1 MAQYFFGM
9 TQAEK
14 NNILDQHKT
23 IYDGYVTQYAQGDNQ
38 QPLYVQDFANDKQ
51 GLTVS
56 NKGVVKPYTNMGIN
70 ESELPLDM
78 IGDGEDDLINGTVD
92 IDGDTR
98 WEDEDIEY
106 ISLGLKE
113 GGDMDD
119 YENLSP
125 SYNSNGDFLG
135 MVKPLGDM
143 DDYENLSPSYNSN
156 RDMDDYE
163 NLSPSYNSNGDFL
176 GMVKPLGD
184 MDNFELEEGFDSPLL
199 QRLYKD
205 YSSEDYEDIPSNIFD
220 PGSILDPEGTRIRKD
235 DNDDDFDE
243 DYDDED
249 DFEPMMENDFVDE
262 VDEEVLP
269 DFTEKLNESLDMFR
283 RFKKYN

>member
-56 NKGVVKPYTNMGIN
+56 NKGVVKPYTNMNIN
-70 ESELPLDM
+70 ETHYGLDM

-113 GGDMDD
+113 GG
-119 YENLSP
+119 
-125 SYNSNGDFLG
+125 
-135 MVKPLGDM
+135 
-143 DDYENLSPSYNSN
+143 
-156 RDMDDYE
+156 DMDDYE